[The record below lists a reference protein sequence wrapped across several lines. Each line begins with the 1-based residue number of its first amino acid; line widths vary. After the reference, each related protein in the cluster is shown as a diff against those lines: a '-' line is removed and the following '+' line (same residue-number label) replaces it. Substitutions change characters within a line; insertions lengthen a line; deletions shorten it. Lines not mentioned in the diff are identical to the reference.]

1 MGVITDIFG
10 VLFGGSRN
18 VVKDTVEVF
27 RPNAEAMSK
36 RGFDLD
42 SATLNQMAAE
52 FADRQNRG
60 RFDRLMD
67 GVNRLPRPLLVLGVF
82 GILVWT
88 SIDPIAAAQVFTSW
102 AIIPTEFWYVVLAI
116 VTFYFGGRYQTKVH
130 EMQARLANV
139 AAGVPA
145 VLQTISDLEDMRP
158 DHPAMPGAAGT
169 ITSASAEMK
178 AVGAIG
184 YYSND
189 NPALADWE
197 SQWRGQN

>member
-1 MGVITDIFG
+1 MGLITDIFG
-10 VLFGGSRN
+10 VLFGSGKN

-27 RPNAEAMSK
+27 RPNAEAQSK

-52 FADRQNRG
+52 FADRENRG

-67 GVNRLPRPLLVLGVF
+67 GVNRLPRPMLVLGVF

-88 SIDPIAAAQVFTSW
+88 SVDPIAAAQVFTSW

-130 EMQARLANV
+130 QMQARLANV

-145 VLQTISDLEDMRP
+145 VLQTISELEDLRADIPVTPGVADPGP
-158 DHPAMPGAAGT
+158 DASVELAALQDSG
-169 ITSASAEMK
+169 
-178 AVGAIG
+178 
-184 YYSND
+184 ND

-197 SQWRGQN
+197 ADWRARK

>member
-1 MGVITDIFG
+1 
-10 VLFGGSRN
+10 
-18 VVKDTVEVF
+18 
-27 RPNAEAMSK
+27 
-36 RGFDLD
+36 
-42 SATLNQMAAE
+42 MAAE
-52 FADRQNRG
+52 FADRENRG

-67 GVNRLPRPLLVLGVF
+67 GVNRLPRPMLVLGVF

-130 EMQARLANV
+130 QMQARLANV

-145 VLQTISDLEDMRP
+145 VLKTISELEKMRP
-158 DHPAMPGAAGT
+158 DHPTTPGVASPGTDAATELDAM
-169 ITSASAEMK
+169 TSEA
-178 AVGAIG
+178 
-184 YYSND
+184 

-197 SQWRGQN
+197 ATWPAGMTQ

>member
-1 MGVITDIFG
+1 MGLITDIFG
-10 VLFGGSRN
+10 VLFGSGKN
-18 VVKDTVEVF
+18 VVKETVEVF
-27 RPNAEAMSK
+27 RPNAEAQSK

-52 FADRQNRG
+52 FADRENRG

-67 GVNRLPRPLLVLGVF
+67 GVNRLPRPMLVLGVF

-130 EMQARLANV
+130 QMQARLANV

-145 VLQTISDLEDMRP
+145 VLKTISELEEMRP
-158 DHPAMPGAAGT
+158 DHPTTPGAASPGT
-169 ITSASAEMK
+169 DASAELDAMTSE
-178 AVGAIG
+178 A
-184 YYSND
+184 

-197 SQWRGQN
+197 ATWLAAK

>member
-1 MGVITDIFG
+1 MGLITDIFG
-10 VLFGGSRN
+10 VLFGSGKN

-27 RPNAEAMSK
+27 RPNAEAQSK

-52 FADRQNRG
+52 FADRENRG

-67 GVNRLPRPLLVLGVF
+67 GVNRLPRPMLVLGVF

-88 SIDPIAAAQVFTSW
+88 SVDPIAAAQVFTSW

-130 EMQARLANV
+130 QMQARLANV

-145 VLQTISDLEDMRP
+145 VMQTISELEDLRADAPVTPGVADPGP
-158 DHPAMPGAAGT
+158 DASVELAALQDSG
-169 ITSASAEMK
+169 
-178 AVGAIG
+178 
-184 YYSND
+184 ND

-197 SQWRGQN
+197 ADWRAPK